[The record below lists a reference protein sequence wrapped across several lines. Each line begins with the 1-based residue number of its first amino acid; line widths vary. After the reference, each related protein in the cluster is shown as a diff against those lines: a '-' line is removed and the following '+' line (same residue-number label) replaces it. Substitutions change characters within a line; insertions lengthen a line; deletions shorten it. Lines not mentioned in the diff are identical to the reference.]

1 MWSFCSK
8 SQYVKQNKLKLKAE
22 VAVSLWT
29 PVALTPES
37 YSRLVRRHCFP
48 CLERTTS
55 IHSSNN
61 SQESMPAGCPMSSTQ
76 RHLHVC
82 SYRSATLRHRVLEE
96 MGWERGIELLLSIR
110 SLCSLRLASLAC
122 LLQVTVRT
130 QQTRHRKPVL
140 TQVSLTHQASTC
152 KLHQRSLW
160 EWVQASPLF
169 QFQKTR
175 K

>member
-29 PVALTPES
+29 PVVLTPES
-37 YSRLVRRHCFP
+37 YSRLVRRHCSP

-55 IHSSNN
+55 IHSINKSGEHAGWMPDVKHTETPTRLQLQISNFET
-61 SQESMPAGCPMSSTQ
+61 SCPRRNGVRT
-76 RHLHVC
+76 
-82 SYRSATLRHRVLEE
+82 
-96 MGWERGIELLLSIR
+96 ELLLSVR

-130 QQTRHRKPVL
+130 QQTRHRKQVL

-152 KLHQRSLW
+152 KLRQRSLW

-169 QFQKTR
+169 QFQNTR